1 MCGRFSASIVL
12 GCALAAVA
20 LCCAILVVITLKPPQ
35 CAEVVSPVDGSA
47 IITKGVIFIHG
58 GGFVDHDQV
67 LILLN
72 ATGRERPRV
81 GIIPTASD
89 DPINTGLR

>member
-1 MCGRFSASIVL
+1 M
-12 GCALAAVA
+12 AAVA
-20 LCCAILVVITLKPPQ
+20 LCCTILAVITLKSSQ
-35 CAEVVSPVDGSA
+35 CAEVALSVNESET
-47 IITKGVIFIHG
+47 ITKGVILIHG
-58 GGFVDHDQV
+58 GGFTDRDQV

-89 DPINTGLR
+89 DPINTGVSPLTVLDGICEYL